1 MDAVGDVP
9 VDVAV
14 DVGAQH
20 AEGPIWDSRTAR
32 LWWVD
37 ITGQAVHCSDPA
49 TGSDTAWSTP
59 WQPGGIVLDEQGRPV
74 VAAPD
79 GLAVLDPDT
88 GRTTLRVAVAEP
100 NKPENRANDV
110 TVDSHGRCWL
120 GTMAFDKRPG
130 NAALYVIDSGVVSC
144 AVDGL
149 TISNGPAFD
158 EGGGR
163 MYLADTALFRVD
175 VFDLDPST
183 GALSGRRRF
192 VDLGADGGDLYIT
205 TSWFDLEPGERLA
218 QPLAGAIF
226 TCRPG
231 VTGAPAPRYGV
242 TP

>member
-1 MDAVGDVP
+1 
-9 VDVAV
+9 
-14 DVGAQH
+14 
-20 AEGPIWDSRTAR
+20 
-32 LWWVD
+32 
-37 ITGQAVHCSDPA
+37 
-49 TGSDTAWSTP
+49 
-59 WQPGGIVLDEQGRPV
+59 
-74 VAAPD
+74 
-79 GLAVLDPDT
+79 
-88 GRTTLRVAVAEP
+88 
-100 NKPENRANDV
+100 
-110 TVDSHGRCWL
+110 
-120 GTMAFDKRPG
+120 MAFDKRPG